1 MNIYTLPVIDDDGYV
16 TGKPGT
22 VIVASRVLSYV
33 EVETLGALQ
42 VGQAGA
48 LRLFNT
54 PLKRIRLPDGSE
66 YRKTR
71 ITTENGW
78 PSTVWERTN

>member
-48 LRLFNT
+48 SVLFNT
-54 PLKRIRLPDGSE
+54 PLKLIRLPDGSE

-78 PSTVWERTN
+78 AYNVGELTT